1 MLFLPPHGGIDIG
14 KPSMKLLLVSAL
26 LAATLASAPAHARK
40 DCEELKREIAA
51 NIDAKG
57 VKAYTLDILASAD
70 ESAATTVGSCNGG
83 TQKIVYQRG
92 ATAPVVAASETAK
105 PAN

>member
-1 MLFLPPHGGIDIG
+1 
-14 KPSMKLLLVSAL
+14 MKLLLVSAL

>member
-1 MLFLPPHGGIDIG
+1 MRLLIVSML
-14 KPSMKLLLVSAL
+14 MTTA
-26 LAATLASAPAHARK
+26 LASAPAHARK

-57 VKAYTLDILASAD
+57 VKVYTLDILASAD
-70 ESAATTVGSCNGG
+70 ESTAKTVGSCNGG

-92 ATAPVVAASETAK
+92 AAAPVVAVSETTK